1 MKRHY
6 AVKMILDQYPELKYE
21 HVVRRLETQTYVSLP
36 HRYMYFTVS
45 KAANTTV
52 KHILHTVENL
62 PPVKLFVGR
71 WDWDTRRDMSIHSRA
86 NMPMP
91 CLLDLDDCVQ
101 KEVLE
106 SPDFF
111 RMSVVRNP
119 YTRLISAWR
128 NRVQLCEP
136 EYAYLYLK
144 IRGRLPD
151 AGKKSLISFEEFVD
165 YISAN
170 QDLSTC
176 DLHWRRQVDH
186 IFIKALNYSHI
197 GKTEKLAD
205 TLQRFQQ
212 HLGRTE
218 PFPRDSRNASGFE
231 TAVTLTEGLADAI
244 HSLYRP
250 DFEAFGYD
258 RNSWVALQKRT
269 DPSQDNGK
277 VPEEVYN
284 DEIVERNIM
293 LYHLYRERDLLRN
306 RTLLGMFRLLY
317 RKLRNLLSVPL
328 RNMERTAFKWSY
340 NRRSAQ

>member
-6 AVKMILDQYPELKYE
+6 AVKRILDQYPELKYE
-21 HVVRRLETQTYVSLP
+21 HVVRRLQTQTYVSLP
-36 HRYMYFTVS
+36 RRYMYFTVS
-45 KAANTTV
+45 KAANTTM
-52 KHILHTVENL
+52 KHILHAVENL

-71 WDWDTRRDMSIHSRA
+71 WDWDTRRDMSIHSRE

-91 CLLDLDDCVQ
+91 SLLDLDDSVQ
-101 KEVLE
+101 KEILE

-119 YTRLISAWR
+119 YTRLVSAWR

-136 EYAYLYLK
+136 EYAYLYLQ

-151 AGKKSLISFEEFVD
+151 PGRKSLISFEEFVD
-165 YISAN
+165 YIAAN

-186 IFIKALNYSHI
+186 IFVKALNYSHI
-197 GKTEKLAD
+197 GKTEKLGE

-212 HLGRTE
+212 HLGRSE
-218 PFPRDSRNASGFE
+218 PFPRNSHNASGFE
-231 TAVTLTEGLADAI
+231 TVVTLTESLADMI
-244 HSLYRP
+244 YSLYRP

-258 RNSWVALQKRT
+258 RNSWLAQQERT
-269 DPSQDNGK
+269 DPSQNHGN
-277 VPEEVYN
+277 VPEEVFN

-293 LYHLYRERDLLRN
+293 LYHLYKERDYLRN
-306 RTLLGMFRLLY
+306 RTVFGMARLLY
-317 RKLRNLLSVPL
+317 RRFQKVLSVPL
-328 RNMERTAFKWSY
+328 RNVEKTAFKWSY